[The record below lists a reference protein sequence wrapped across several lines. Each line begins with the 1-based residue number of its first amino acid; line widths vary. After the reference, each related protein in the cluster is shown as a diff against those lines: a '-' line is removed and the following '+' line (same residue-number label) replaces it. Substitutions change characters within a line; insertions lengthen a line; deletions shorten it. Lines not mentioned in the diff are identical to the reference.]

1 MATALLFPG
10 QGSQAV
16 GMGTSLRASAAAARE
31 VFDAA
36 DRALGFSISALC
48 EHGPA
53 SELTLTA
60 NAQPAILTTS
70 IATLRA
76 HQAQG
81 RLLRAG
87 QDFHFVAGHS
97 LGEWSALVAADVSD
111 LPVAVRLVHL
121 RGMYMQQAVAPGHG
135 AMAAVL
141 GLGTEAVAA
150 ICAQVSTDAVSDRV
164 EVANQNGG
172 GQVVISGGAA
182 AVERAIAQLK
192 AGGAKR
198 AIKLDVSAPF
208 HSSLMAPARDQLA
221 QALADVPFRQASVP
235 VVVNVS
241 ATAETAPARLKAL
254 IIEQVTAPVRWDE
267 CVLTLAR
274 LGVTTAH
281 ELGNGNVLTGLV
293 KRITDAFAVTPIGEP
308 TAPPANP

>member
-10 QGSQAV
+10 QGSQAI
-16 GMGTSLRASAAAARE
+16 GMGVSLREHAAAARD
-31 VFDAA
+31 VYDAA
-36 DRALGFSISALC
+36 DRALGFSISELC
-48 EHGPA
+48 AHGPQA
-53 SELTLTA
+53 ELTLTA

-76 HQAQG
+76 HQAEG
-81 RLLRAG
+81 RLRRPG
-87 QDFHFVAGHS
+87 HDFHFVAGHS
-97 LGEWSALVAADVSD
+97 LGEWSALVAADVID
-111 LPVAVRLVHL
+111 LAAAVALVHL
-121 RGMYMQQAVAPGHG
+121 RGRYMQQAVAPGQG

-141 GLGTEAVAA
+141 GLGTEAVVA
-150 ICAQVSTDAVSDRV
+150 ICAQVSTDAIGDRV

-182 AVERAIAQLK
+182 AVDRAIAQLK

-221 QALADVPFRQASVP
+221 QALVEVPFRQASVP
-235 VVVNVS
+235 VIVNVS
-241 ATAETAPARLKAL
+241 ATAETDPARLKAL

-281 ELGNGNVLTGLV
+281 ELGAGAVLTGLV
-293 KRITDAFAVTPIGEP
+293 KRITDAFAVTPVGEQV
-308 TAPPANP
+308 APSANP